1 MLGGSSSV
9 RTLTSDFT
17 GAKKREEAQ
26 NYGIMIVGKIMNSKI
41 IGGGAASGAMQ
52 VKEQPKVGPEGE
64 R

>member
-1 MLGGSSSV
+1 MLGSSSV

-26 NYGIMIVGKIMNSKI
+26 NYGRMIVGKIMNSKI
-41 IGGGAASGAMQ
+41 IGGAQHRVRCKSKSDRRLAQRVS
-52 VKEQPKVGPEGE
+52 E